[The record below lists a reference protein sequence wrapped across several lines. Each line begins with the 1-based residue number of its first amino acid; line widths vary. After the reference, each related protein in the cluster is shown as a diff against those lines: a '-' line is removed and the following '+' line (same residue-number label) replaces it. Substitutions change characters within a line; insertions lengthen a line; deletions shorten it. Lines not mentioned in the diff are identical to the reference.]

1 MTAISSSPTKS
12 RKLRSFAAVVFLNAL
27 LYTYIRTP
35 GKFWSNFDGAE
46 PRIADALTCFHF
58 DVVGL

>member
-1 MTAISSSPTKS
+1 MTALSSSPTKS